1 MYLKMIK
8 SAFHQPPLNL
18 AKSNYRFE
26 ERLPYAM
33 GIQSNKNPKEYAS
46 KFVMNQDELAMAQT
60 IEEEQRDIQSRMYD
74 TATMALDRDEVTFI
88 RPNRSAEI
96 TAQQMDAQNNRNRGL
111 TLEEA
116 RNIPWQRQ
124 SIPNV
129 IKNQMQNGMVGDLG
143 IPLSQQEIAMQ
154 AFNPALMGGKP
165 TLQRYNEPV
174 PVWATGQNT
183 YDAAQGD
190 LGIIQVPRVSSYL
203 NGTQR
208 GMPGTD
214 NFSQGSATGD
224 KPKYTLKNT
233 ESSDPR
239 DIMYPS
245 NYIPKKEV
253 HRILTEMAPVWWNT
267 DDLRGDDT
275 DFVKET
281 VKIAKDE
288 DLKPSQV
295 KKQDKAL
302 ERVLHDSTQFRMVA
316 SAEQRAVR
324 LS

>member
-1 MYLKMIK
+1 MLKK
-8 SAFHQPPLNL
+8 GFHEPPLNL

-26 ERLPYAM
+26 ERLPYAL
-33 GIQSNKNPKEYAS
+33 GIQSSKNAKENAS
-46 KFVMNQDELAMAQT
+46 RFTRNSDELAMEES
-60 IEEEQRDIQSRMYD
+60 IEEEQRDIQARMYD
-74 TATMALDRDEVTFI
+74 TATQALDRDEVAFI

-96 TAQQMDAQNNRNRGL
+96 MQQQRDAQNNRNRGL

-116 RNIPWQRQ
+116 RSIPWQRQ

-129 IKNQMQNGMVGDLG
+129 IANQMQNGLVGDLG
-143 IPLSQQEIAMQ
+143 MPLSQEEIAMQ

-165 TLQRYNEPV
+165 VYQRYNEPV

-190 LGIIQVPRVSSYL
+190 LGIIQVPRVDSYL

-224 KPKYTLKNT
+224 KPKYVMNKS

-239 DIMYPS
+239 DILYPS
-245 NYIPKKEV
+245 NYIQRKEV
-253 HRILTEMAPVWWNT
+253 RRILTEMAPVWWNT
-267 DDLRGDDT
+267 EDLRGNDT
-275 DFVKET
+275 DFVKDT
-281 VKIAKDE
+281 VDIAKGE
-288 DLKPSQV
+288 EIKPSQI

-302 ERVLHDSTQFRMVA
+302 ERVLHDSTQFSMVA
-316 SAEQRAVR
+316 STSQRAMR